1 MWNSLLDGMGSILAF
16 FYAGIP
22 SYGVCII
29 GLTILVRLLLF
40 PLTAKQ
46 AISMRRMQQIQPEVK
61 RLQAKYKDDRQK
73 LNEEVMKFY
82 KENNVN
88 PLSGCLPLVAQMPI
102 FFALFAVLRKPTTH
116 IPEGSSLIKAF
127 CGGASSCS
135 QEAARHLRFLGMDLS
150 DGAGSAHDGFTDAL
164 PYFVLVGLVA
174 LTGYFQFK
182 QTQARQVTPNPQTAI
197 IGKIFPVMFAFISLS
212 MPSGTVLYFLVSNLW
227 QVGQQAVIFKR
238 LPPLQLAGGAV
249 VEGTAGPARQQSD
262 VTEGKQKELDP
273 EPEPS
278 EPPRRWGNR
287 ARAREAPVR
296 PEPPARESGRAQ
308 PSGSRPRPK
317 KRRR

>member
-1 MWNSLLDGMGSILAF
+1 MWNALLDGMGSILAF

-22 SYGVCII
+22 SYGIAII
-29 GLTILVRLLLF
+29 GLTVLVRLVLF

-46 AISMRRMQQIQPEVK
+46 AVSMRRMQQIQPEVK

-73 LNEEVMKFY
+73 LNEEIMKFY

-102 FFALFAVLRKPTTH
+102 FFALFAVLNGQSKH
-116 IPEGSSLIKAF
+116 IPEGSRLIKAF
-127 CGGASSCS
+127 CDGASSCS
-135 QEAARHLRFLGMDLS
+135 KDDAVGLRFLGMDLS
-150 DGAGSAHDGFTDAL
+150 EAASKAHDGFTDAL
-164 PYFVLVGLVA
+164 PYFILVGLVA

-182 QTQARQVTPNPQTAI
+182 QTQARQTQSNPQMAI

-238 LPPLQLAGGAV
+238 LGPLETPGGV
-249 VEGTAGPARQQSD
+249 VEGKAGPAREQPA
-262 VTEGKQKELDP
+262 GKTKTKELAP
-273 EPEPS
+273 EPEPPKKWS
-278 EPPRRWGNR
+278 ER
-287 ARAREAPVR
+287 ARQQREAAKR
-296 PEPPARESGRAQ
+296 PEPPARDTTTGRAQ
-308 PSGSRPRPK
+308 PAGSRPRPK